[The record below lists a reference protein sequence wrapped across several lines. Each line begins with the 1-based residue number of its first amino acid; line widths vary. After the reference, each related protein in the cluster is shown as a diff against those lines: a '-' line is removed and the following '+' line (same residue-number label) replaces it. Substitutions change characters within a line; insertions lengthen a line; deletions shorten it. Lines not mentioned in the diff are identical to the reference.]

1 MRRFM
6 KMFVV
11 TVAMVLLAGAVCLGG
26 SLFRKGQEQ
35 KARQKPV
42 PGGAT
47 IYTSVPAEKPPVPK
61 VHDLVKVVVL
71 KASSA
76 SADGKTEGDKNTEF
90 DAAFDKF
97 VKWGGEPLTAGNQP
111 PGVKG
116 SAKYKTG
123 NKAET
128 SKNMQIK
135 ATIKAEVA
143 EVLPNGNLVIEA
155 IKTRTVNQETE
166 VISLTGVIDPAD
178 LDATG
183 TVLSDDIAQLKLS
196 YTGSGAVSDP
206 QKRGI
211 LMRILDWFWP
221 F

>member
-1 MRRFM
+1 
-6 KMFVV
+6 
-11 TVAMVLLAGAVCLGG
+11 
-26 SLFRKGQEQ
+26 
-35 KARQKPV
+35 
-42 PGGAT
+42 
-47 IYTSVPAEKPPVPK
+47 
-61 VHDLVKVVVL
+61 
-71 KASSA
+71 
-76 SADGKTEGDKNTEF
+76 
-90 DAAFDKF
+90 
-97 VKWGGEPLTAGNQP
+97 
-111 PGVKG
+111 
-116 SAKYKTG
+116 
-123 NKAET
+123 
-128 SKNMQIK
+128 MQIK